1 MNELD
6 KELVHVIH
14 HTLQS
19 ALSPDKTLID
29 QAQQELKVLQFRQG
43 TYPHNETHRI
53 NSNPLY

>member
-14 HTLQS
+14 QTLQS
-19 ALSPDKTLID
+19 ALSPDKVLID

-43 TYPHNETHRI
+43 I
-53 NSNPLY
+53 